1 MKARTKNGSFLD
13 RLRACLLIIGV
24 ASVLVACERQATH
37 SGGNGDEDPRD
48 QAVLARVGDDVITV
62 AFLDRAIRGASK
74 TEQVE
79 YVSPPQVRELL
90 ETLIDRKLMANQAR
104 VLGIDTSEKLANS
117 PAGLKDDAFR
127 HEQLLAEAYLD
138 ARIADAASV
147 TAEDIDAYYD
157 AHREEFT
164 VPERARITR
173 IVVPTEVAAGH
184 VRDLLSQGLTA
195 DAITARADR
204 SVQAG
209 VMWVQRRRE
218 PGPVEDRSFSLSV
231 GEVSDAFPVTS
242 GFAVVR
248 VDERVAEEVRPL
260 HEVSAGIAARLGQE
274 RRATTLDNLRAELR
288 RDVEISVDE
297 QALAAFSWDE

>member
-1 MKARTKNGSFLD
+1 MNDSFLD

-24 ASVLVACERQATH
+24 ASVLVACDRQATDP
-37 SGGNGDEDPRD
+37 GGSADEDPREA
-48 QAVLARVGDDVITV
+48 AVLARVGDDVITV
-62 AFLDRAIRGASK
+62 AYLERAIRGASK

-79 YVSPPQVRELL
+79 YVSPPQVVELL

-104 VLGIDTSEKLANS
+104 VLGIDISEELADS
-117 PAGLKDDAFR
+117 PPGLKDDTFK
-127 HEQLLAEAYLD
+127 HEQYLAEAYLD

-173 IVVPTEVAAGH
+173 IVVPTEAVAGH

-195 DAITARADR
+195 DAITTRADR

-218 PGPVEDRSFSLSV
+218 PGPMEDHSFSLAV
-231 GEVSDAFPVTS
+231 GEVSDAFPVAS

-248 VDERVAEEVRPL
+248 VDERVAAEARPL

-274 RRATTLDNLRAELR
+274 RRAAALDDLRAELR
-288 RDVEISVDE
+288 RGVEIYVADE
-297 QALAAFSWDE
+297 ELAKYSWDE